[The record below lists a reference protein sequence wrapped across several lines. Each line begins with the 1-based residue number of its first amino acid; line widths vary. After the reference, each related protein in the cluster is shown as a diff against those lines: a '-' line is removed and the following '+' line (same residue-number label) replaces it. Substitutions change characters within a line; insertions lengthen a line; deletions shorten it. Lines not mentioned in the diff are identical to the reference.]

1 MSFEEIVKEYLIQC
15 ASICNKGGSYSLYL
29 SKENI
34 GKLVINKFIGNGYI
48 LEELSNSI
56 EICKN
61 EVFSYID
68 EHKGFWS
75 WSLVDENE
83 LKSRIMNRTHQL
95 GFL

>member
-15 ASICNKGGSYSLYL
+15 ASICNKGSSYSLYL

-34 GKLVINKFIGNGYI
+34 GKLVIGKFISNGYS
-48 LEELSNSI
+48 LEEISNSV

-61 EVFSYID
+61 EVFPYID
-68 EHKGFWS
+68 ENKGFYS

-83 LKSRIMNRTHQL
+83 LKSRIMNRARQL